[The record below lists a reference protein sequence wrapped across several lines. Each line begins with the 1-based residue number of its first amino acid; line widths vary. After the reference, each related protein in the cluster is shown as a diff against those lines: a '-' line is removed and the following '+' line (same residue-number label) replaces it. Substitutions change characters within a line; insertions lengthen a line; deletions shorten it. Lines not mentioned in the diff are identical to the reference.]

1 MVELLQSKETFIPPR
16 LDVPALWAIDAI
28 LPVLCKTALNIE
40 SIEIDPEDIKAL
52 RHLRQGRLLYMS
64 NHPST
69 VEPPVAF
76 AVASRLG
83 TRFHFMASRVVFNW
97 YAGLL
102 GQIIRRVGAFSVL
115 PGAGDRDSI
124 RTARSIL
131 AAPDGKLAIYPEGM
145 MSGENDNLI
154 NFMPGAIQLGFWG
167 LEDAR
172 KKDPSARLPVLC
184 AFVKYIANGKPET
197 LDREITESIGRL
209 EKKLRIDPG
218 EKNLLRRFLTVG
230 RVLLEN
236 AERDYRIPPGAE
248 HDYEYRVGR
257 ARHAALDAA
266 ARALD
271 LELPLRADALSKIRE
286 LFAAVEAVETGFGG
300 SLKYKP
306 NPAGLQAAKR
316 HIDRAYT
323 FLILRPAYLLERPT
337 AERFIEWL
345 LRFETVVFGE
355 AQLRPRKA
363 RVLFARPFYLD
374 DYLNDYQTDRK
385 AGLEKALGR
394 VRSELEALL
403 ARGIEMTAPLV
414 KPQDAGSDFK
424 ISPPPVP

>member
-1 MVELLQSKETFIPPR
+1 MLELLQSKETFIPPS
-16 LDVPALWAIDAI
+16 LDVPALWTIDAI
-28 LPVLCKTALNIE
+28 LPILCKTALNIE
-40 SIEIDPEDIKAL
+40 AIEIDPEQIRSL
-52 RHLRQGRLLYMS
+52 RHLREGRLLYMS

-76 AVASRLG
+76 SVAQRLG
-83 TRFHFMASRVVFNW
+83 ARFHYMASRVVFNW
-97 YAGLL
+97 YGGLL

-131 AAPDGKLAIYPEGM
+131 AAPQGKLAIYPEGM

-154 NFMPGAIQLGFWG
+154 SFMPGAIQLGFWG

-172 KKDPSARLPVLC
+172 KKDPTARLPVLC
-184 AFVKYIANGKPET
+184 AFVKYIASGTPASLEQ
-197 LDREITESIGRL
+197 EITASISRL
-209 EKKLRIDPG
+209 EKKLHIHPG
-218 EKNLLRRFLTVG
+218 DKNLLRRFLSVG

-236 AERDYRIPPGAE
+236 AERDYRIPPGAQN
-248 HDYEYRVGR
+248 DYEYRVGR

-266 ARALD
+266 ARALEI
-271 LELPLRADALSKIRE
+271 ELPLRADALTKIRE
-286 LFAAVEAVETGFGG
+286 LFSAVESVETGFSG
-300 SLKYKP
+300 SLKHKP

-323 FLILRPAYLLERPT
+323 FLVLRPTYLLERPT

-345 LRFETVVFGE
+345 LRFETVVFGQ
-355 AQLRPRKA
+355 ANLRPRQA
-363 RVLFARPFYLD
+363 RVLFASPFYLD
-374 DYLNDYQTDRK
+374 EYLTLYETDRK

-394 VRSELEALL
+394 VRSELETLM
-403 ARGIEMTAPLV
+403 RQGCEMTKPLV
-414 KPQDAGSDFK
+414 KPGDAGSDFK
-424 ISPPPVP
+424 MSGM